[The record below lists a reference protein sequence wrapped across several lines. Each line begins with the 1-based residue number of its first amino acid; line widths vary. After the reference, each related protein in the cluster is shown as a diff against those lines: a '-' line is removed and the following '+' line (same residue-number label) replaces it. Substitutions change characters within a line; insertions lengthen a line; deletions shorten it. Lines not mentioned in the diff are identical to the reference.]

1 MLGDSTSVS
10 RRIVTAR
17 AHLDQLR
24 NTLRSFVDGA
34 PVPAPSTVEHGPYEY
49 RHAAAS

>member
-1 MLGDSTSVS
+1 MLGDATSVS

-17 AHLDQLR
+17 THLDQLR
-24 NTLRSFVDGA
+24 NTLRSFVGGR
-34 PVPAPSTVEHGPYEY
+34 PVSDPGTVEPLPYEF